1 MRTSESFLFG
11 TIHASLEYPK
21 TRARPNT
28 GQKRCTVSDAVSK
41 VQAQKAWRMPHTY
54 VIIFFVVLVGWILTM
69 LVPVGLF
76 DTHKVSYK
84 DGNGK
89 EKTRTVLIP
98 ESFRY
103 SYKAFD
109 LPALKAK
116 LSALATDDTAL
127 AAQSLEKAKIQTL
140 AAKPDAELTA
150 QALTDAGLTESS
162 VNKLWG
168 AEVYDKST
176 KVRKAPNVWGTEDY
190 YGFGVLNYVFEGL
203 VTGDRGGSA
212 VGIVA
217 FILVIGGA
225 FGIIM
230 KTGAI
235 DAGIYAF
242 ISKVGKADIVVL
254 PLLFIL
260 FSLGGV
266 VFGMSEECIAF
277 ATVVV
282 PLTVALGYD
291 SLVGVAV
298 TFVASQAGNATS
310 WMNPFGVAIAQ
321 GIAGV
326 PVLSGA
332 PFRMIMWAVVTIF
345 GSAFVMWYGG
355 RIKKNPALSPTYES
369 DAYFRAHGASKQ
381 AAYQKLGLGNVLV
394 LLSFLAG
401 IAWIIW
407 GVMAEGYYIPEI
419 ASQFFVMGL
428 AAGVIGVIFKLG
440 GMRIN
445 DIASSFGE
453 GVAGIAGAAIV
464 VGMAKGF
471 ILVLGGTDASKPTV
485 LNTILINVG
494 GAMSNL
500 PQMLTGWIMYVFQ
513 TVFDF
518 FVTSNSGQAALTMP
532 ILAPLSDIIGL
543 SRQNATLAY
552 QLGSGFAD
560 AIVPTSA
567 SLMGVLAV
575 ARIGWGT
582 WAKWQIKM
590 QGLFFVLGSIF
601 MVIAVA
607 INFS

>member
-1 MRTSESFLFG
+1 M
-11 TIHASLEYPK
+11 
-21 TRARPNT
+21 
-28 GQKRCTVSDAVSK
+28 SDAVGK
-41 VQAQKAWRMPHTY
+41 AQAQKAWRMPHTY
-54 VIIFFVVLVGWILTM
+54 VIIFFVVLVGWLLT
-69 LVPVGLF
+69 LVVPAGLF
-76 DTHKVSYK
+76 DTHKVTYK
-84 DGNGK
+84 DANGK

-103 SYKAFD
+103 SYAAFD

-116 LSALATDDTAL
+116 LSSLAADDAAL
-127 AAQSLEKAKIQTL
+127 AAQGLDKTKIGALASLG
-140 AAKPDAELTA
+140 DAELTSA
-150 QALTDAGLTESS
+150 ALAEGGLTEPI

-168 AEVYDKST
+168 KAVYDQST
-176 KVRKAPNVWGTEDY
+176 KVKKAPNVWGTEDY

-225 FGIIM
+225 FGIILA
-230 KTGAI
+230 TGAI

-242 ISKVGKADIVVL
+242 ISKVGKAEVVVL
-254 PLLFIL
+254 PLLFAL

-277 ATVVV
+277 ATVVI
-282 PLTVALGYD
+282 PLTIALGYD

-298 TFVASQAGNATS
+298 TFVASQAGNAAS
-310 WMNPFGVAIAQ
+310 WMNPFGVAVAQ

-332 PFRMIMWAVVTIF
+332 PFRMVMWVITTII
-345 GSAFVMWYGG
+345 GSAFVMWYGA
-355 RIKKNPALSPTYES
+355 RIKKDPTLSPSYES
-369 DAYFRAHGASKQ
+369 DAYFRSHGASKTTNGG
-381 AAYQKLGLGNVLV
+381 KLGLGNTLV

-401 IAWIIW
+401 IVWIIW

-428 AAGVIGVIFKLG
+428 VAGVLGVIFKLK
-440 GMRIN
+440 GMKIN
-445 DIASSFGE
+445 DIATSFGE
-453 GVAGIAGAAIV
+453 GVAGIAGAAVV

-471 ILVLGGTDASKPTV
+471 ILVLGGTSADKPTV
-485 LNTILINVG
+485 LNTILSGTG
-494 GAMSNL
+494 GALANL
-500 PQMLTGWIMYVFQ
+500 PEALTAWLMYLFQ
-513 TVFDF
+513 TIFNF

-532 ILAPLSDIIGL
+532 ILAPLSDIVHL
-543 SRQNATLAY
+543 PRQIAVLAY
-552 QLGSGFAD
+552 QMGSGFAD

-575 ARIGWGT
+575 ARVGWGT

-590 QGLFFVLGSIF
+590 QGVFFAAGSIF
-601 MVIAVA
+601 MIVAVL
-607 INFS
+607 INYS

>member
-1 MRTSESFLFG
+1 M
-11 TIHASLEYPK
+11 
-21 TRARPNT
+21 
-28 GQKRCTVSDAVSK
+28 SDAVGK
-41 VQAQKAWRMPHTY
+41 AQAQKAWRMPHTY
-54 VIIFFVVLVGWILTM
+54 VIIFFVVLVGWLLT
-69 LVPVGLF
+69 LVVPAGLF
-76 DTHKVSYK
+76 DTHKVTYK
-84 DGNGK
+84 DANGK

-103 SYKAFD
+103 SYAAFD

-116 LSALATDDTAL
+116 LSSLAADEAAL
-127 AAQSLEKAKIQTL
+127 AAQGLDKAKIGAL
-140 AAKPDAELTA
+140 ASLGDAELTSA
-150 QALTDAGLTESS
+150 ALAEGGLTEPI

-168 AEVYDKST
+168 KAVYDQST
-176 KVRKAPNVWGTEDY
+176 KVKKAPNVWGTEDY

-225 FGIIM
+225 FGIILA
-230 KTGAI
+230 TGAI

-242 ISKVGKADIVVL
+242 ISKVGKAEVIVL
-254 PLLFIL
+254 PLLFAL

-277 ATVVV
+277 ATVVI
-282 PLTVALGYD
+282 PLTIALGYD

-298 TFVASQAGNATS
+298 TFVASQAGNAAS
-310 WMNPFGVAIAQ
+310 WMNPFGVAVAQ

-332 PFRMIMWAVVTIF
+332 PFRMVMWVITTII
-345 GSAFVMWYGG
+345 GSAFVMWYGA
-355 RIKKNPALSPTYES
+355 RIKKDPTLSPSYES
-369 DAYFRAHGASKQ
+369 DAYFRSHGASKTTNGG
-381 AAYQKLGLGNVLV
+381 KLGLGNTLV

-401 IAWIIW
+401 IVWIIW

-428 AAGVIGVIFKLG
+428 VAGVLGVIFKLK
-440 GMRIN
+440 GMKIN
-445 DIASSFGE
+445 DIATSFGE
-453 GVAGIAGAAIV
+453 GVAGIAGAAVV

-471 ILVLGGTDASKPTV
+471 ILVLGGTSADKPTV
-485 LNTILINVG
+485 LNTILSGTG
-494 GAMSNL
+494 GALANL
-500 PQMLTGWIMYVFQ
+500 PEALTAWLMYLFQ
-513 TVFDF
+513 TIFNF

-532 ILAPLSDIIGL
+532 ILAPLSDIVHL
-543 SRQNATLAY
+543 PRQIAVLAY
-552 QLGSGFAD
+552 QMGSGFAD

-575 ARIGWGT
+575 ARVGWGT

-590 QGLFFVLGSIF
+590 QGVFFAAGSIF
-601 MVIAVA
+601 MIVAVL
-607 INFS
+607 INYS

>member
-1 MRTSESFLFG
+1 M
-11 TIHASLEYPK
+11 
-21 TRARPNT
+21 
-28 GQKRCTVSDAVSK
+28 SDAAQKAPV
-41 VQAQKAWRMPHTY
+41 QKAWRMPHTY
-54 VIIFFVVLVGWILTM
+54 VIIFFVVLVGWILT
-69 LVPVGLF
+69 LLIPVGLF

-84 DGNGK
+84 DASGK
-89 EKTRTVLIP
+89 EKTKTVLIP

-103 SYKAFD
+103 SYTAFD
-109 LPALKAK
+109 LGSLKAK
-116 LSALATDDTAL
+116 LAGL
-127 AAQSLEKAKIQTL
+127 AADDAAIAAAGLDKAKVAAIAALPEASLDAKTL
-140 AAKPDAELTA
+140 TE
-150 QALTDAGLTESS
+150 AGLGEAA

-168 AEVYDKST
+168 KSVYDPHSAQ
-176 KVRKAPNVWGTEDY
+176 RKAPNVWGTDDY
-190 YGFGVLNYVFEGL
+190 YGFGFLNYVFEGL
-203 VTGDRGGSA
+203 VTGDKNGSA

-242 ISKVGKADIVVL
+242 IRKVGRAEVVVL
-254 PLLFIL
+254 PLLFFL

-277 ATVVV
+277 ATVVI
-282 PLTVALGYD
+282 PLTIALGYD

-298 TFVASQAGNATS
+298 TFVASQVGNATS
-310 WMNPFGVAIAQ
+310 WMNPFGVAVAQ

-332 PFRMIMWAVVTIF
+332 PFRMVLWAIVT
-345 GSAFVMWYGG
+345 GVGAAFVMWYGH
-355 RIKKNPALSPTYES
+355 RIKKNPLLSPAHDS
-369 DAYFRAHGASKQ
+369 DAYFREHGAKKDL
-381 AAYQKLGLGNVLV
+381 AADRLGLGNSLV
-394 LLSFLAG
+394 LLVFLAG

-407 GVMAEGYYIPEI
+407 GVMAQGYYIPEI

-428 AAGVIGVIFKLG
+428 AAGVIGAVFKLG
-440 GMRIN
+440 GMRVN

-471 ILVLGGTDASKPTV
+471 LLVLGGTDAARPTV
-485 LNTILINVG
+485 LNTILHATG
-494 GAMSNL
+494 GALSGL
-500 PQMLTGWIMYVFQ
+500 PQMVTAWFMYIFQ
-513 TVFDF
+513 TVFNF

-532 ILAPLSDIIGL
+532 ILAPLADIIGL
-543 SRQNATLAY
+543 TRQQAVLAY
-552 QLGSGFAD
+552 QMGSGFAD

-582 WAKWQIKM
+582 WARWQIKM
-590 QGLFFVLGSIF
+590 QGVFFVLGSIA
-601 MVIAVA
+601 MVLAIA
-607 INFS
+607 INYS